1 MKAAMIAF
9 SLYSRIPMPSF
20 PWEDRDRKN
29 ALHFFPLVGCAAGI
43 VFFAAFSF
51 LQQTSLGV
59 ILRSALLTA
68 VPLLFTG
75 GIHMDG
81 FMDTCD
87 AMASWGDREKKL
99 AILKDS
105 HTGAFAVMACS
116 LYLLLYTAGCT
127 EFTERTAAAVSF
139 GFPLS
144 RSLCGL
150 LISSLPQARE
160 TGMLSDLTKE
170 TAFFK
175 LRRIMI
181 GSLFVFGVLVFH
193 GGGSGKPLDFWR
205 PCCLF
210 WLQQETLPA
219 GIRRDYRRFI
229 RILCDRKRAFDP
241 DRSRRSRKVRL
252 YVLECR
258 MKLLFLRHGKT
269 RGNFEGR
276 YVGRTDEPL
285 APETRR
291 TLLALSEEKKTW
303 LKEQAGRTAAFYM
316 SPMRRCL
323 ETAELLFPKAD
334 YPGVPRN
341 QVPDLRE
348 CDFGRFEYKTW
359 KELETDPDYQRFL
372 DTLGESGFPEGE
384 TTQAFKERVIRAFIR
399 ILQEN
404 FKEAYEQP
412 DSIEPGNRG
421 QAEKH
426 LGENEQNKE
435 KTLVFIVHGGTIMTI
450 FERFSGTKKGYYDW
464 QTENLSGYLAD
475 AVLKNSPPQSLET
488 ALHLENIAQVKN
500 L

>member
-29 ALHFFPLVGCAAGI
+29 ALHCFPLVGCAAGI

-181 GSLFVFGVLVFH
+181 GSLFIFGVLFFMTAGTGSLWIFGVLAVFF
-193 GGGSGKPLDFWR
+193 GFSR
-205 PCCLF
+205 
-210 WLQQETLPA
+210 
-219 GIRRDYRRFI
+219 RRF
-229 RILCDRKRAFDP
+229 
-241 DRSRRSRKVRL
+241 
-252 YVLECR
+252 
-258 MKLLFLRHGKT
+258 
-269 RGNFEGR
+269 
-276 YVGRTDEPL
+276 
-285 APETRR
+285 
-291 TLLALSEEKKTW
+291 
-303 LKEQAGRTAAFYM
+303 
-316 SPMRRCL
+316 
-323 ETAELLFPKAD
+323 
-334 YPGVPRN
+334 
-341 QVPDLRE
+341 LRE
-348 CDFGRFEYKTW
+348 FGGITG
-359 KELETDPDYQRFL
+359 D
-372 DTLGESGFPEGE
+372 
-384 TTQAFKERVIRAFIR
+384 
-399 ILQEN
+399 
-404 FKEAYEQP
+404 
-412 DSIEPGNRG
+412 
-421 QAEKH
+421 
-426 LGENEQNKE
+426 
-435 KTLVFIVHGGTIMTI
+435 
-450 FERFSGTKKGYYDW
+450 
-464 QTENLSGYLAD
+464 LSGYFVTVSELLILIGA
-475 AVLKNSPPQSLET
+475 AVL
-488 ALHLENIAQVKN
+488 VR
-500 L
+500 

>member
-1 MKAAMIAF
+1 
-9 SLYSRIPMPSF
+9 
-20 PWEDRDRKN
+20 
-29 ALHFFPLVGCAAGI
+29 
-43 VFFAAFSF
+43 
-51 LQQTSLGV
+51 
-59 ILRSALLTA
+59 
-68 VPLLFTG
+68 
-75 GIHMDG
+75 MDG

-181 GSLFVFGVLVFH
+181 GSLFIFGVLFFMTAGTGSLWIFGVLAVF
-193 GGGSGKPLDFWR
+193 
-205 PCCLF
+205 F

-372 DTLGESGFPEGE
+372 DTLGGKRIPGRRNYSG
-384 TTQAFKERVIRAFIR
+384 
-399 ILQEN
+399 L
-404 FKEAYEQP
+404 
-412 DSIEPGNRG
+412 
-421 QAEKH
+421 
-426 LGENEQNKE
+426 
-435 KTLVFIVHGGTIMTI
+435 
-450 FERFSGTKKGYYDW
+450 
-464 QTENLSGYLAD
+464 
-475 AVLKNSPPQSLET
+475 
-488 ALHLENIAQVKN
+488 
-500 L
+500 

>member
-1 MKAAMIAF
+1 M
-9 SLYSRIPMPSF
+9 
-20 PWEDRDRKN
+20 
-29 ALHFFPLVGCAAGI
+29 
-43 VFFAAFSF
+43 
-51 LQQTSLGV
+51 
-59 ILRSALLTA
+59 
-68 VPLLFTG
+68 
-75 GIHMDG
+75 
-81 FMDTCD
+81 
-87 AMASWGDREKKL
+87 
-99 AILKDS
+99 
-105 HTGAFAVMACS
+105 
-116 LYLLLYTAGCT
+116 
-127 EFTERTAAAVSF
+127 
-139 GFPLS
+139 
-144 RSLCGL
+144 
-150 LISSLPQARE
+150 
-160 TGMLSDLTKE
+160 
-170 TAFFK
+170 
-175 LRRIMI
+175 
-181 GSLFVFGVLVFH
+181 
-193 GGGSGKPLDFWR
+193 
-205 PCCLF
+205 
-210 WLQQETLPA
+210 
-219 GIRRDYRRFI
+219 
-229 RILCDRKRAFDP
+229 
-241 DRSRRSRKVRL
+241 
-252 YVLECR
+252 
-258 MKLLFLRHGKT
+258 
-269 RGNFEGR
+269 
-276 YVGRTDEPL
+276 GRTDEPL

-291 TLLALSEEKKTW
+291 TLLALPEEKKAW
-303 LKEQAGRTAAFYM
+303 LKEQAGRTTAFYM

-464 QTENLSGYLAD
+464 QTETLSGYLAD
-475 AVLKNSPPQSLET
+475 AVLKNSPSQSLET